1 MQWSWQACDGVGRH
15 AMELAG
21 TIKLGA
27 FGWCNTV
34 NGPGRDWKGGR
45 GVNNIYFKLVLYYLQ
60 YCLD

>member
-1 MQWSWQACDGVGRH
+1 
-15 AMELAG
+15 MELAR

-34 NGPGRDWKGGR
+34 NGPGRDWKGDR
-45 GVNNIYFKLVLYYLQ
+45 GVRNINFKMVLYYLQ